1 MVTSVKKRKRAR
13 RGDKSSAGSILA
25 TTSEDLT
32 VLRRVRVGVN
42 RRRDQQSSHGVF
54 LPGV

>member
-13 RGDKSSAGSILA
+13 RGDKSSAGSILV